1 MCMCMCVGFEK
12 NSLKALFD
20 WVCEGFE
27 KDVKIC
33 LLNKTVHL
41 KKLNGFIPK
50 IVRGFESSK
59 E

>member
-1 MCMCMCVGFEK
+1 MCVGFEK

-27 KDVKIC
+27 KGAKIC
-33 LLNKTVHL
+33 LLNKTIHL
-41 KKLNGFIPK
+41 KKMSGFKPE